1 MLTLNIFGFKA
12 LWSPYFLL
20 FILAVIAGYF
30 LITIKL
36 RTKFQ
41 GSEPLTV
48 KQASL
53 FLTSMVILYA
63 VKGSPLDL
71 MGHLMFWVHGIT
83 MVVLVLLLPPLFI
96 GGIPA
101 WLWRSILE
109 IKVVKSIFKLFTKPV
124 IAVLIFNGLFSFY
137 HIPLI
142 FDHVMQNRFYHGG
155 YSVLLFVAA
164 ICMWWSLISPLPEY
178 KPLSGIKKVAY
189 LFSNSMLI
197 TPACAL
203 IIFSDSSLYATYHD
217 PEVWGKVMSLCVGP
231 STFSGLNLSGPELF
245 SSMSVVDDQRLGGV
259 VMKIIQEIIYA
270 VVLAQVFFEWY
281 RKDQEESESDMN
293 KQILNPTLV
302 E

>member
-1 MLTLNIFGFKA
+1 VLTLNIFGFKA

-20 FILAVIAGYF
+20 FILAVIAAYF

-41 GSEPLTV
+41 GSEPLTI

-53 FLTSMVILYA
+53 FLTSMAILYA

-96 GGIPA
+96 SGIPA
-101 WLWRSILE
+101 WLWRSILG
-109 IKVVKSIFKLFTKPV
+109 IKVVKSVFKLFTKPV
-124 IAVLIFNGLFSFY
+124 IAVLLFNGLFSFY

-155 YSVLLFVAA
+155 YSVLLFAAA

-217 PEVWGKVMSLCVGP
+217 PAVWGQVMSLCVGP
-231 STFSGLNLSGPELF
+231 ATFSSLNLSGPELF
-245 SSMSVVDDQRLGGV
+245 SSMSLIDDQRLGGV

-281 RKDQEESESDMN
+281 RKDQEESEREMN
-293 KQILNPTLV
+293 HFLNPTPA